1 MLHEL
6 NLNELKQVN
15 GGDGVGVGILSSMI
29 WDAAKAMWVHFKQ
42 DNGGPSA
49 TWENNGGY
57 IG

>member
-1 MLHEL
+1 MREID
-6 NLNELKQVN
+6 LNELKHIN
-15 GGDGVGVGILSSMI
+15 GGDIPW
-29 WDAAKAMWVHFKQ
+29 WDLAWEAAKAIYKNCHQ